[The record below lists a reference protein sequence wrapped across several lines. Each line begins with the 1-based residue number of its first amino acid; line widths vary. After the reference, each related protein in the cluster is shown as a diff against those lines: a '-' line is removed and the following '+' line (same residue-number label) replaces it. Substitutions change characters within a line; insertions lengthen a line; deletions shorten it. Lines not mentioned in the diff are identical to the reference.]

1 MGQQG
6 RERNESVHAA
16 LLIVKMQKET
26 PYGSKNPYGVQRIE
40 KPNIFENGV
49 WGVATSGLRAAA
61 PHSAP
66 SHGEGVWG

>member
-26 PYGSKNPYGVQRIE
+26 SYGSENPYGVFQIVDKLIVIKAHTVKYIANTAANTFRID
-40 KPNIFENGV
+40 KLLII
-49 WGVATSGLRAAA
+49 S
-61 PHSAP
+61 
-66 SHGEGVWG
+66 

>member
-26 PYGSKNPYGVQRIE
+26 PYGSKKSIRCFQIVDKLIVIKAHTVKYIANT
-40 KPNIFENGV
+40 
-49 WGVATSGLRAAA
+49 A
-61 PHSAP
+61 
-66 SHGEGVWG
+66 